1 VYQHSNTHPLEP
13 PTCDDRAIWDIW
25 TSRYHFPALVIAEE
39 IGLFRLLDQGA
50 ATAEELARRLE
61 LGSRATDALLG
72 VVTALGLLAKYQG
85 RFHLTA
91 TSRNFLLPG
100 SPYYY
105 GSLLQIGGTFPV
117 TCGALKAA
125 LQKDK
130 PEAYEG
136 YGELTQVWESGD
148 LSADQAATITAVMHS
163 HSFPAAIGVARHGDF
178 RGVQRLLDI
187 GGGSGCFCIA
197 LALRYAAMR
206 FTVLEL
212 PAVCNLATQY
222 IAQYG
227 LQDRADTLAANM
239 FTDAWP
245 SGYDAVLFSNI
256 FHDWDRTSCLHLAR
270 RSFEALPPSGRI
282 YLHELLLE
290 DTKDGPLTAA
300 SFSMGMCL
308 STRGK
313 QFSAGELGELLH
325 EAGFGGISVTP
336 TYAYYSLVSASKPE

>member
-1 VYQHSNTHPLEP
+1 VYQHSNMHPLEP
-13 PTCDDRAIWDIW
+13 PTCDDRVIWDVW
-25 TSRYHFPALVIAEE
+25 KSAYHFPALIVADE
-39 IGLFRLLDQGA
+39 IGLFRLLDQAA
-50 ATAEELARRLE
+50 ATAEEVMRSLE
-61 LGSRATDALLG
+61 LGSRGAEALLG
-72 VVTALGLLAKYQG
+72 LLTALGLLAKHQG

-91 TSRNFLLPG
+91 TSRNFLLPD

-105 GSLLQIGGTFPV
+105 GSLFQISRNDPIT
-117 TCGALKAA
+117 AAA
-125 LQKDK
+125 LRDALHRDK
-130 PEAYEG
+130 PQAYEI
-136 YGELTQVWESGD
+136 YGELTQVWESGA
-148 LSADQAATITAVMHS
+148 LPADQAAAITATMHS
-163 HSFPAAIGVARHGDF
+163 LSFPAAVGVARHGDF
-178 RGVQRLLDI
+178 RGVRRLLDV

-212 PAVCNLATQY
+212 PAVCNLADQY

-270 RSFEALPPSGRI
+270 RSFEALSPGGRI
-282 YLHELLLE
+282 YLHEMLLE

-300 SFSMGMCL
+300 SFSLGMCL
-308 STRGK
+308 RTRGK

-325 EAGFGGISVTP
+325 EAGFGEISVTP